1 MVSAERV
8 LEYGKLP
15 PELEQDIVR
24 PPNDWP
30 DKGHIQI
37 TDLCYK
43 HSTNG
48 PTVLR
53 NINCT
58 IQPGEKVI
66 KNDTYIH
73 HYACIILY
81 AVCNA

>member
-1 MVSAERV
+1 MFVNINVINFNAFSKMVSAERV

-15 PELEQDIVR
+15 SELEQVIDH
-24 PPNDWP
+24 PPSDWP

-48 PTVLR
+48 PTVLC

-58 IQPGEKVI
+58 IQPGEKVTI
-66 KNDTYIH
+66 K
-73 HYACIILY
+73 
-81 AVCNA
+81 